1 MNGNAVAGGGRRRR
15 LTPQERR
22 RLLEARARRQQLREA
37 VDAVADALL
46 LSLPAIAAAI
56 VARVIGMLMA
66 AGVLPW

>member
-1 MNGNAVAGGGRRRR
+1 MNGNAVAGEGRRRR

-22 RLLEARARRQQLREA
+22 RLLEARARRQQRREA

-46 LSLPAIAAAI
+46 LSLPAIAGAI
-56 VARVIGMLMA
+56 VARAIGMLMA